1 MLLRTGIIVTAIGL
15 LSALA
20 GWLML
25 VIMNTQDANIGAGAL
40 WVIGWWVAG
49 IGAVLIVIA
58 LLVRLVRKS
67 RP

>member
-1 MLLRTGIIVTAIGL
+1 MLKTAIVITALGL

-25 VIMNTQDANIGAGAL
+25 VIMNTPDANIGAGAL

-49 IGAVLIVIA
+49 IGAVLLVIA
-58 LLVRLVRKS
+58 LLLRVAKRS
-67 RP
+67 RA

>member
-1 MLLRTGIIVTAIGL
+1 MLKTAIVITALGL

-25 VIMNTQDANIGAGAL
+25 VLMDTPDANIGAGAL

-49 IGAVLIVIA
+49 IGAVLTVIA
-58 LLVRLVRKS
+58 LLLRVARRS
-67 RP
+67 RA